1 MKQQEQ
7 KANKMAA
14 LLDAAASGRLWI
26 QKENKMEENYEVY
39 ERNAKLSVQ
48 DVEDE
53 EMSFPSTARKV
64 VGIYACH
71 WFFYYSISK

>member
-14 LLDAAASGRLWI
+14 LLEAAASGRLWN

-71 WFFYYSISK
+71 WLLLLL